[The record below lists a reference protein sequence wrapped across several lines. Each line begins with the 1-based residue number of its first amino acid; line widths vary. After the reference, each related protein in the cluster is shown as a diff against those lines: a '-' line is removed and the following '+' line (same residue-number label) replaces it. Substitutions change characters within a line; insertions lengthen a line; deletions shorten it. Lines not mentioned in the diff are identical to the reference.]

1 MHLPKTPPCPRS
13 WVLCPALLML
23 CGCGHGSA
31 DAPPPYAP
39 ELPISPAVP
48 AAPQPQPASPVPGA
62 PASAV
67 YNQLPTA
74 TEVFN
79 LRSECAKLG
88 EKLLHGAAGGAAR
101 TVSQVSNYRPWTNRC
116 YVELTT
122 EHDVSLYDGQTGRLL
137 AHYAQEPGINSESA
151 ATRVYIEEMMK
162 DD

>member
-1 MHLPKTPPCPRS
+1 
-13 WVLCPALLML
+13 LLVL

-39 ELPISPAVP
+39 ELPVVPPAVT
-48 AAPQPQPASPVPGA
+48 AATQPQPAAPVPGA
-62 PASAV
+62 PASPV

-88 EKLLHGAAGGAAR
+88 EKLLHNAAGGAAR
-101 TVSQVSNYRPWTNRC
+101 SVSQVSNYRPWTNRC

-122 EHDVSLYDGQTGRLL
+122 EHDVNLYDGQTGRLL
-137 AHYAQEPGINSESA
+137 AHYAQEPGVSSESA

>member
-1 MHLPKTPPCPRS
+1 
-13 WVLCPALLML
+13 VL

-39 ELPISPAVP
+39 DLPVPPAVT
-48 AAPQPQPASPVPGA
+48 ATTQPQPASPVPGA
-62 PASAV
+62 PGSAV

-88 EKLLHGAAGGAAR
+88 EKLQHGAAGDAAR

-122 EHDVSLYDGQTGRLL
+122 EHDVSLYDGQTGKML
-137 AHYAQEPGINSESA
+137 AHYVREPGLGGESE
-151 ATRVYIEEMMK
+151 ATRAYIEEMMK

>member
-1 MHLPKTPPCPRS
+1 
-13 WVLCPALLML
+13 VL

-39 ELPISPAVP
+39 DLPVPSAVT
-48 AAPQPQPASPVPGA
+48 AATQPQPASPVPGA
-62 PASAV
+62 PGSAV

-88 EKLLHGAAGGAAR
+88 EKLQHGAASDAAR

-122 EHDVSLYDGQTGRLL
+122 EHDVSLYDGQTGKML
-137 AHYAQEPGINSESA
+137 AHYVREPGLGGESE
-151 ATRVYIEEMMK
+151 ATRAYIEEMMK

>member
-13 WVLCPALLML
+13 WVLCPALLVL

-39 ELPISPAVP
+39 DLPVPPAVT
-48 AAPQPQPASPVPGA
+48 AATQPQPASPVPGA
-62 PASAV
+62 PGSAV

-88 EKLLHGAAGGAAR
+88 EKLQHGAAGDAAR

-122 EHDVSLYDGQTGRLL
+122 EHDVSLYDGQTGKML
-137 AHYAQEPGINSESA
+137 AHYVREPGLGGESE
-151 ATRVYIEEMMK
+151 ATRAYIEEMMK